1 MKKALILVALVLSA
15 FVLVACG
22 DDTIPVVTEYTITF
36 NVDGGSDVASIK
48 KTKDSNLGTLPTPT
62 KAGYTFEGWFS
73 DSARTIEVTSTT
85 AVTANM
91 TLYAKW
97 AAEQTQTTEY
107 IISFN
112 VDGGSTVADLTIEED
127 TQIGQLPTSTKA
139 GYTFEGWF
147 SDSARTIEVTSTTV
161 VTANMTL
168 YAKWSDEAVTPIS
181 FTISFNV
188 DGGSSVADLTREEN
202 VEIGQLPTPTKTGF
216 TFDGWYIDSDKTI
229 KVVASLLVTTDLN
242 LYAKWIK
249 DKETF
254 TITFNSNEGS
264 NVNSITELEGTL
276 VSKPTNPTKDGFSF
290 VAWST
295 DSQGQNI
302 VEWPYEISADITLY
316 AHWNESIP
324 IGTYLTTLLNNFKI
338 NVSDIL
344 PDKMEAGGK
353 LHNSTTFTT
362 DYSTSVATSNIVY
375 GGYGEQWQMVLE
387 NLEQAQMFFNVLN
400 TVDIIA
406 SASIVAFNN
415 YLDSNPGTTANHEF
429 TQGIYSVAIDY
440 RDNELVYVIE
450 YSGNI
455 PLVGQQTVQIALIYN
470 VLTGERSGRIQL
482 GTAGALRYTLK
493 DDGFIIASDYLG
505 VRTSYVEVS
514 TLETGV
520 IQGDIFEFMT
530 VSSVTIQS
538 AAQFVIS
545 ETYATVIGNKANA
558 ELGLEGTIVELY
570 SKDTGNLLASEVRET
585 RSLLTF
591 DTLWFNLT
599 DVQGITS
606 IQGIAKGGAPTPGTN
621 PFDIYVN
628 GSVSIFKTKN
638 VSFINPS
645 RRYDIEFRS
654 QYFYKEVEGNLERI
668 EVLVPMLFVQ
678 ASHYNNAVTDVKA
691 ENSYLTNFNIT
702 MNATVLAKLQSDY
715 EINLPIFDE
724 NKENM
729 TPEIITIYIGSML
742 VIENE

>member
-1 MKKALILVALVLSA
+1 MKKVLILVALVLSA

-22 DDTIPVVTEYTITF
+22 GDTIPVVTEYTITF

-62 KAGYTFEGWFS
+62 KT
-73 DSARTIEVTSTT
+73 
-85 AVTANM
+85 
-91 TLYAKW
+91 
-97 AAEQTQTTEY
+97 
-107 IISFN
+107 
-112 VDGGSTVADLTIEED
+112 
-127 TQIGQLPTSTKA
+127 

-168 YAKWSDEAVTPIS
+168 YAKWADEAVTPVS

-188 DGGSSVADLTREEN
+188 DGGSTVADLTREEN

-264 NVNSITELEGTL
+264 NVSSITELEGTL

-302 VEWPYEISADITLY
+302 VEWPFEISANITLY

-353 LHNSTTFTT
+353 LYNSTTFTT

-375 GGYGEQWQMVLE
+375 GGYGEQWQMILD

-415 YLDSNPGTTANHEF
+415 YLDNNPGTTANHEF

-470 VLTGERSGRIQL
+470 VVTGERSGRIQL

-520 IQGDIFEFMT
+520 IQGEIFEFMT

-538 AAQFVIS
+538 AAQFVIG

-570 SKDTGNLLASEVRET
+570 NKDTGNLLASEVRET

-654 QYFYKEVEGNLERI
+654 QYFYKEVEGHLERI

-678 ASHYNNAVTDVKA
+678 ASHYNNVVTDVKA

-702 MNATVLAKLQSDY
+702 MNATILAKLQSDY

-724 NKENM
+724 NKENV
-729 TPEIITIYIGSML
+729 TPEIITTYIGSMI
-742 VIENE
+742 VIEN